1 MDDDSQALQAAG
13 GRAVPGAVSP
23 TPATPVEAQNPA
35 AFQTPGNADGAAP
48 LDAAAASPS
57 TLMPALLLGTYTP
70 KIDAKGRVALP
81 AKFRA
86 QLGAGCV
93 LARGQER
100 CVYLLPIPE
109 FRRIAGQVQRTSLS
123 DKRARNYLRVF
134 LSGAVDE
141 VPDKQGRVTV
151 PPMLREYAGL
161 GGEIVV
167 IGVGTR
173 AEVWDKSTWETY
185 LAQQED
191 DYSDMADDILPA
203 GGL

>member
-1 MDDDSQALQAAG
+1 MDDDTHESQAAPAG
-13 GRAVPGAVSP
+13 I
-23 TPATPVEAQNPA
+23 PA
-35 AFQTPGNADGAAP
+35 A
-48 LDAAAASPS
+48 DAAACGEAS
-57 TLMPALLLGTYTP
+57 LMPALLLGTYTP

-81 AKFRA
+81 AKFRS

-109 FRRIAGQVQRTSLS
+109 FRRIAAQVQRTSLS

-141 VPDKQGRVTV
+141 VPDKQGRVMV
-151 PPMLREYAGL
+151 PQMLRDYAGL
-161 GGEIVV
+161 AGDIVV

-173 AEVWDKSTWETY
+173 AEVWDKATWETY
-185 LAQQED
+185 LDEQEN
-191 DYSDMADDILPA
+191 DYSDMADDILPQ